1 MHVKKTNEIFYFDH
15 YGILRFELGG
25 KILLT
30 FITEILAIWVCF
42 ILLSDWRF
50 ISNTK
55 HGLAIL
61 SLDVIFLTTT
71 FISIYF
77 KDKYFDIH
85 HTEMAKQISNLL
97 FFVMIFLIILYYQP
111 EDIDSQKRNDDSEQD
126 SVYFYTNPVTM
137 SYIFILV
144 YMICFYVI
152 FNSTK

>member
-1 MHVKKTNEIFYFDH
+1 MLNNKSNNLFYFDH

-42 ILLSDWRF
+42 ILLSDWVF
-50 ISNTK
+50 LNDTTP
-55 HGLAIL
+55 GLTIL
-61 SLDVIFLTTT
+61 SIDVIFLSTT
-71 FISIYF
+71 FIAIFF
-77 KDKYFDIH
+77 KDKYFDVH
-85 HTEMAKQISNLL
+85 HTEMIKQIANLL

-111 EDIDSQKRNDDSEQD
+111 EDIDSKKRNDAEEKN